1 MKKLELKEG
10 VVYHMCEIGIENL
23 SLNSITSNRKDKKQI
38 DDKLKSCEATGM
50 QIPAVITD
58 SSIAKEAG
66 YSLTDF
72 LTSKDICTPEEISI
86 GYTVSEGNNRFRA
99 YLKALEKAKMNPD
112 YVPFDFIFIYKI
124 YSDGES
130 FRQSYRNMNLYNV
143 PTKTKEFANDV
154 LATTDLP
161 VLLSYK
167 EKIAKGLAAKAAGY
181 ATVGREIVKRD
192 MESIFNGKIP
202 SEISNTGILATTD
215 PIYSAVMQAFSS
227 EKKAKSIVKG
237 TNLWSYNA
245 KKLSASSD
253 KKAESKKLVKL
264 YSILGSRE
272 CSELMDVK
280 AESGRTKEQ
289 IIHEILEKRYVTL

>member
-1 MKKLELKEG
+1 MEKTRFKLNICG
-10 VVYHMCEIGIENL
+10 VDVTVSGDVDRDGAEAIAERVRVRMEEVLNNAYGATIEKAAVIAAMNL
-23 SLNSITSNRKDKKQI
+23 SEELSRTEAALNQARE
-38 DDKLKSCEATGM
+38 EA
-50 QIPAVITD
+50 D
-58 SSIAKEAG
+58 
-66 YSLTDF
+66 
-72 LTSKDICTPEEISI
+72 
-86 GYTVSEGNNRFRA
+86 
-99 YLKALEKAKMNPD
+99 AL
-112 YVPFDFIFIYKI
+112 
-124 YSDGES
+124 
-130 FRQSYRNMNLYNV
+130 R
-143 PTKTKEFANDV
+143 TKTKEFANDV

-202 SEISNTGILATTD
+202 SEISNTGILAMTD